1 MTTTPPKTNRTGDIN
16 LNFIRCFEVLAET
29 LSFSLASERLRLAQS
44 NVSRQIKILEESL
57 GVRLFHRTRQG
68 VSLTPEGARFKQEVL
83 PLTLELREKLEGFMN
98 RQQEEAGEIKLGC
111 FAEVGKTFFMPLCLD
126 FQKQYPKVALEM
138 VYESE
143 SAILSMITKSEIEF
157 GIVANPPIIEGLAA
171 FPVMKQK
178 IGLFGPASAPKNP
191 SKDDIEAAPYAAYE
205 KTDALLAELWSK
217 QISKRRKP
225 QIVAVVNS
233 HASMLDA
240 VATNGCFAVL
250 PLMSARASVA
260 AGLVRQIPGYEFE
273 IPLYFVH
280 PQSEWMPRKN
290 QAFKQFILKRCK
302 QHREGEGRE
311 ASRD

>member
-1 MTTTPPKTNRTGDIN
+1 
-16 LNFIRCFEVLAET
+16 
-29 LSFSLASERLRLAQS
+29 
-44 NVSRQIKILEESL
+44 
-57 GVRLFHRTRQG
+57 
-68 VSLTPEGARFKQEVL
+68 
-83 PLTLELREKLEGFMN
+83 
-98 RQQEEAGEIKLGC
+98 
-111 FAEVGKTFFMPLCLD
+111 
-126 FQKQYPKVALEM
+126 
-138 VYESE
+138 
-143 SAILSMITKSEIEF
+143 
-157 GIVANPPIIEGLAA
+157 
-171 FPVMKQK
+171 MKQK

-191 SKDDIEAAPYAAYE
+191 SKDEIEAAPYAAYE

-225 QIVAVVNS
+225 HIVAVVNS

-250 PLMSARASVA
+250 PLMSARNSVA
-260 AGLVRQIPGYEFE
+260 SGLVRQIPGYEFE

-290 QAFKQFILKRCK
+290 QAFKQYILKRCK